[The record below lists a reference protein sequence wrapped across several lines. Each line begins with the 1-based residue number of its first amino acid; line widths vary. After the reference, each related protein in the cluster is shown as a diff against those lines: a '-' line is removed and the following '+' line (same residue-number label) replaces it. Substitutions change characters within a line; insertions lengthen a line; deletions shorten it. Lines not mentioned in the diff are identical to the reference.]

1 MSQNLSHLSLLDS
14 FLARHTSIRYIRY
27 QWVDYAGILR
37 VRVLTTSYCR
47 RLAESSSPLP
57 MSPVAL
63 TSTTINDWMPDLVA
77 TGVDHIHADYS
88 SLRPCL
94 YAPKH
99 ASVMCFVSEGIGN
112 VGFGRCP
119 RTLLQTALSTA
130 ATHGVEINVGFEVEF
145 RCLNPDGTDV
155 EECMNGFSTAAGLR
169 NHCFTIIEEVVELL
183 EQSGIE
189 VLQFHTEGC
198 PGLFEIS
205 TGPLPV
211 VEAID
216 TWIYT
221 RETIKTLFSK
231 NNLIATMHPSPRPD
245 HYGTAAQFHL
255 SISPRTEATTDPFLA
270 GILGHLPALCAFS
283 LPLEESYKRVND
295 FESEAGAYVAWGTQ
309 NRDVPIRQIRTGHWE
324 VRCCD
329 GTANMYL
336 VVAAFIAAGL
346 DGLKE
351 ERDLT
356 WKDFQGVP
364 SSANEQERVK
374 AGITKRLPSEL
385 EESLN
390 ELEEL
395 DCNKLGMAQ
404 AAKTYAKIKREELSS
419 LRTLRDDAKRALLVR
434 YF

>member
-1 MSQNLSHLSLLDS
+1 MSQNLTALSLLDS
-14 FLARHTSIRYIRY
+14 FLSRHTSIRYIRY

-37 VRVLTTSYCR
+37 VRVLTISYCR
-47 RLAESSSPLP
+47 RLAQSSSSLP

-63 TSTTINDWMPDLVA
+63 TSTTINQWMPDLVA
-77 TGVDHIHADYS
+77 TGVDHIRADYS

-99 ASVMCFVSEGIGN
+99 ASVMCFVCEGIGN
-112 VGFGRCP
+112 VRFGRCP
-119 RTLLQTALSTA
+119 RTLLQTVLSTA
-130 ATHGVEINVGFEVEF
+130 AGHGMEIKVGFEVEF
-145 RCLNPDGTDV
+145 RCLNLDGTDV

-169 NHCFTIIEEVVELL
+169 NHCFTIIEQVVELL

-198 PGLFEIS
+198 QGLFEIS
-205 TGPLPV
+205 TGPLTV

-245 HYGTAAQFHL
+245 HHGTAAQFHL
-255 SISPRTEATTDPFLA
+255 SVSTKNQASTDPFLA

-295 FESEAGAYVAWGTQ
+295 FKSEAGAYVAWGTQ
-309 NRDVPIRQIRTGHWE
+309 NRDVPIGQIRTGHWE

-351 ERDLT
+351 GRDLT
-356 WKDFQGVP
+356 WQDFHGVP
-364 SSANEQERVK
+364 SSANEQVRLK
-374 AGITKRLPSEL
+374 AGITKRLPTRL
-385 EESLN
+385 AESLK

-395 DCNKLGMAQ
+395 DCNKLGMGQ

-419 LRTLRDDAKRALLVR
+419 LSTLGDNARALLVR
-434 YF
+434 QF